1 MIAIVIWTCLT
12 VFFLGGCSKYYIVT
26 SSVCC
31 CFVCYFDCRTTYFYV
46 CDHWCIWCNCC
57 YFEFLS
63 FRPLTKYFLSVCITC
78 PSVAVCI
85 VSSLLYILERCR
97 CAYLIF
103 VYRNIIFVCDAIF
116 ICRDYIIITS
126 SAFCFTGKD
135 NCCSVSNNFDIADH
149 RSTDFQFCL
158 YDLEGYFFC
167 SLIVLSFGCNG
178 HCTISNL
185 FVLSIRYSVICIWCQ

>member
-1 MIAIVIWTCLT
+1 MHSYSPCSCWYILECSGYCTFFEVQYFMIAIVIWTCLT

-126 SAFCFTGKD
+126 SAFCFTERIT
-135 NCCSVSNNFDIADH
+135 VALFP
-149 RSTDFQFCL
+149 TTL
-158 YDLEGYFFC
+158 T
-167 SLIVLSFGCNG
+167 SLIIGAPTSSFAS
-178 HCTISNL
+178 TILKVTS
-185 FVLSIRYSVICIWCQ
+185 FVPL